1 MKSRIHNNTEGAKDM
16 GTYLEL
22 PLRQFLRQMPQY
34 ADMIMQRF
42 GRDHIKNVYYIEDF
56 FPNYDVR
63 FIDINGNL
71 DSKISDNEFAQF
83 RNTFNS

>member
-22 PLRQFLRQMPQY
+22 PLRQF